1 MTEPLRPH
9 LDDPSLA
16 RGRFASMEDYYA
28 WNDEMIRRYDPT
40 KFYQSAFV
48 RMVEGFR
55 FRHIVANIHR
65 YCGGGV
71 LLEIGCGPGFMVLEA
86 QRSKIFGRCVGLDI
100 SLPSLERARER
111 VAEALFLAGD
121 GEAIPLKSASVQ
133 AVCITEVI
141 EHVPDPLAVLREA
154 VRVLAPGGVLIVTA
168 PNESLLT
175 IIKRIILAL
184 RLDVILFGKS
194 YRPSLRMDEEWH
206 LHAMNRKS
214 LARLVKDA
222 GLSPL
227 HWAHLP
233 FWFLPMRSLVV
244 CEAPRGR

>member
-1 MTEPLRPH
+1 MTG
-9 LDDPSLA
+9 SQ
-16 RGRFASMEDYYA
+16 RFDSKEDYYR
-28 WNDEMIRRYDPT
+28 WNDEMVRRYDPA

-48 RMVEGFR
+48 RVVEGFR
-55 FRHIVANIHR
+55 FRHIVKNIHR
-65 YCGGGV
+65 YCKGGIF
-71 LLEIGCGPGFMVLEA
+71 LEIGCGPGFMVRQA
-86 QRSKIFGRCVGLDI
+86 QMSQIFDRCIGLDI
-100 SLPSLERARER
+100 SLPSLERAQER

-121 GEAIPLKSASVQ
+121 GEAIPLKTASVQ

-184 RLDVILFGKS
+184 RLDLILFGKG

-206 LHAMNRKS
+206 LHAMNRAS
-214 LARLVKDA
+214 LAKLVAGA
-222 GLSPL
+222 GLVPIR
-227 HWAHLP
+227 WARLP
-233 FWFLPMRSLVV
+233 FWFIPMRSLVV
-244 CEAPRGR
+244 CEVPRRR